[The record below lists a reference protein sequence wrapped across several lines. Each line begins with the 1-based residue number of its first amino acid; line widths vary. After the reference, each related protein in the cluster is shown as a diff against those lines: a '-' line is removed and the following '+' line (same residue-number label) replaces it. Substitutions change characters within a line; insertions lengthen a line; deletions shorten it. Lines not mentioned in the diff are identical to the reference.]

1 MAKESKREREQTR
14 PAKAQR
20 PAGRGSQVD
29 RSKQE
34 SRRKRNQIEPG
45 REGSARK
52 EDPVEPGKQGS
63 THENNQVQPAKQE
76 STHKNNQVQRAK
88 QESTREYKQVE
99 RAKAQERTREALIAA
114 ATDEFFEGNWLKTS
128 LDSLSRRAGVT
139 RQTLLRH
146 FGSKDGLL
154 MQSLIRGASQVRDQ
168 RWNTPTTD
176 ISGAVENVID
186 HYEEWGERS
195 VRIGAWQRGPTVLA
209 LFANAA
215 RQIHYDWVEHAFARW
230 LDKFDEE
237 TRAERQA
244 ILVVLCDVQT
254 WWILSNDLGLSR
266 PKVHAILTDQI
277 ERALEEK

>member
-1 MAKESKREREQTR
+1 MANEGKREREQTR
-14 PAKAQR
+14 HTKAQK
-20 PAGRGSQVD
+20 PARKGRQVE
-29 RSKQE
+29 RAKQEPTRKRYQAEVPEQEPTRKRNRIEAPKQE
-34 SRRKRNQIEPG
+34 SPPKGSQIEL
-45 REGSARK
+45 
-52 EDPVEPGKQGS
+52 
-63 THENNQVQPAKQE
+63 
-76 STHKNNQVQRAK
+76 AK

-99 RAKAQERTREALIAA
+99 RARAQERTREALITA

-154 MQSLIRGASQVRDQ
+154 MQSLMRGASQVRDQ
-168 RWNTPTTD
+168 RWSTPTTD
-176 ISGAVENVID
+176 IPGAVENVIK

-215 RQIHYDWVEHAFARW
+215 RQIHYDWVEHAFAPW
-230 LDKFDEE
+230 LEPLEEE
-237 TRAERQA
+237 TRARRQA
-244 ILVVLCDVQT
+244 ILIVLCDVQT
-254 WWILSNDLGLSR
+254 WWILSNDLGLPR
-266 PKVHAILTDQI
+266 NEVHAILTDQV

>member
-1 MAKESKREREQTR
+1 MAKANKREQTR
-14 PAKAQR
+14 HTKAQS
-20 PAGRGSQVD
+20 ATGRGKQVK
-29 RSKQE
+29 RANQE
-34 SRRKRNQIEPG
+34 SRRKRNQ
-45 REGSARK
+45 
-52 EDPVEPGKQGS
+52 VEPA
-63 THENNQVQPAKQE
+63 NQE
-76 STHKNNQVQRAK
+76 STRRGNQVEPANQESTRRGNQVEPAK
-88 QESTREYKQVE
+88 RESTREYKQVE

-154 MQSLIRGASQVRDQ
+154 MQSLMRGATQVRDQ
-168 RWNTPTTD
+168 RWSTPTTD

-195 VRIGAWQRGPTVLA
+195 VRIGAWQRGPAVLA

-215 RQIHYDWVEHAFARW
+215 RQLHYDWVEHAFAGW
-230 LDKFDEE
+230 LDRFDDE

-254 WWILSNDLGLSR
+254 WWTLSNDLGLAR
-266 PKVHAILTDQI
+266 RKVHAILTGQI
-277 ERALEEK
+277 ERALEEKR

>member
-1 MAKESKREREQTR
+1 MAKASEHEQTR
-14 PAKAQR
+14 HAKTQR
-20 PAGRGSQVD
+20 PAGKGKQVE
-29 RSKQE
+29 RAKQE
-34 SRRKRNQIEPG
+34 LTRKG
-45 REGSARK
+45 
-52 EDPVEPGKQGS
+52 
-63 THENNQVQPAKQE
+63 NQVEPAKQE
-76 STHKNNQVQRAK
+76 LTRKGNQVEPAKQELTRKGNQVEPAK

-128 LDSLSRRAGVT
+128 LDSLSRKAGVT

-154 MQSLIRGASQVRDQ
+154 MQSLMRGATQVRDQ
-168 RWNTPTTD
+168 RWSTPTTD

-215 RQIHYDWVEHAFARW
+215 RQIHYDWVEHAFAGW
-230 LDKFDEE
+230 LDKFDDE

-266 PKVHAILTDQI
+266 RKVHAILTDQI

>member
-1 MAKESKREREQTR
+1 MANESKRRHEPTQS
-14 PAKAQR
+14 AKAQR
-20 PAGRGSQVD
+20 PRGEGKQVERERAD
-29 RSKQE
+29 RG
-34 SRRKRNQIEPG
+34 KRVERAKHEP
-45 REGSARK
+45 
-52 EDPVEPGKQGS
+52 PGKDK
-63 THENNQVQPAKQE
+63 QVE
-76 STHKNNQVQRAK
+76 RAK
-88 QESTREYKQVE
+88 HEPTREYKQVE
-99 RAKAQERTREALIAA
+99 RAKAQERTREALIEA

-128 LDSLSRRAGVT
+128 LDSLSHRAGVT

-154 MQSLIRGASQVRDQ
+154 MQSLMRGASQVRDQ
-168 RWNTPTTD
+168 RWSAPTTD
-176 ISGAVENVID
+176 ISGAVDNVID

-215 RQIHYDWVEHAFARW
+215 RQIHYDWVEHAFAGW
-230 LDKFDEE
+230 LDKFDDE

-244 ILVVLCDVQT
+244 ILVVLCDVQA

-266 PKVHAILTDQI
+266 RKVHAILTDQI

>member
-1 MAKESKREREQTR
+1 MIK
-14 PAKAQR
+14 
-20 PAGRGSQVD
+20 
-29 RSKQE
+29 
-34 SRRKRNQIEPG
+34 
-45 REGSARK
+45 
-52 EDPVEPGKQGS
+52 
-63 THENNQVQPAKQE
+63 
-76 STHKNNQVQRAK
+76 
-88 QESTREYKQVE
+88 
-99 RAKAQERTREALIAA
+99 A
-114 ATDEFFEGNWLKTS
+114 ATDEFFEGNWLKST
-128 LDSLSRRAGVT
+128 LDSLSHKAGVT

-154 MQSLIRGASQVRDQ
+154 MQSLMRGASQVRDQ
-168 RWNTPTTD
+168 RWSTPTTD
-176 ISGAVENVID
+176 IPGAVDNVIE
-186 HYEEWGERS
+186 HYEQWGERS

-230 LDKFDEE
+230 LERFDDQ

-266 PKVHAILTDQI
+266 RKVHAILTDQI

>member
-1 MAKESKREREQTR
+1 MAKASKREREQTR
-14 PAKAQR
+14 HAKAQS
-20 PAGRGSQVD
+20 ATGRGKQVE
-29 RSKQE
+29 RANQE
-34 SRRKRNQIEPG
+34 STRKRNQ
-45 REGSARK
+45 
-52 EDPVEPGKQGS
+52 VEA
-63 THENNQVQPAKQE
+63 TNQE
-76 STHKNNQVQRAK
+76 STRKGNQVEATNQESTRKGNQVEPAN
-88 QESTREYKQVE
+88 QESTREYRQVE
-99 RAKAQERTREALIAA
+99 RAKAQERTREALIKA
-114 ATDEFFEGNWLKTS
+114 ATDEFFEGNWLKST
-128 LDSLSRRAGVT
+128 LDSLSHKAGVT

-154 MQSLIRGASQVRDQ
+154 MQSLMRGAAQVRDQ
-168 RWNTPTTD
+168 RWSTPTTD
-176 ISGAVENVID
+176 ISGAVENVIE

-215 RQIHYDWVEHAFARW
+215 RQMHYDWVEHAFAGW
-230 LDKFDEE
+230 LDRFDDE

-266 PKVHAILTDQI
+266 GKVHAILTDQI

>member
-1 MAKESKREREQTR
+1 MAKANKREHDQTQR
-14 PAKAQR
+14 AKAQK
-20 PAGRGSQVD
+20 PARKGRQVECAERD
-29 RSKQE
+29 PTRKGQVKAPERKPTRKGQVKAPKQE
-34 SRRKRNQIEPG
+34 PT
-45 REGSARK
+45 REG
-52 EDPVEPGKQGS
+52 
-63 THENNQVQPAKQE
+63 NQLE
-76 STHKNNQVQRAK
+76 RANH
-88 QESTREYKQVE
+88 ESTREYKQVE

-114 ATDEFFEGNWLKTS
+114 ATDEFFEGNWLKST
-128 LDSLSRRAGVT
+128 LDSLSHKAGVT

-168 RWNTPTTD
+168 RWSTPTID
-176 ISGAVENVID
+176 IPGAVDNVID

-230 LDKFDEE
+230 LEGFDDK
-237 TRAERQA
+237 TRARRRA

-254 WWILSNDLGLSR
+254 WWILSNDLGLPR
-266 PKVHAILTDQI
+266 REVHAILTDQI
-277 ERALEEK
+277 ERALEER